1 MKSLSNA
8 LEKDLSKKFQT
19 IFEVNRLDGLARKTR
34 FVERSTSQISGH
46 MFLKLNVL
54 FDSNNKESSLNDMC
68 DFLEDHFQV
77 RIKKQSL
84 DERFNQTGVAFMK
97 ECFYEV
103 FSKTMHGGDLQCR
116 NHFFS
121 HIYLSDS
128 TAFKLPS
135 ALKELYKGTGTASG
149 LKIFYSFDL
158 AQGTCTY
165 LDYQAACVNDC
176 DALPELE
183 KEITKGALYIKDL
196 GFWSGNNLEHIH
208 QNGAYFVSR
217 YKTGTNVFGREK
229 NTDQLVHLQELLPLI
244 TSESY
249 DCEGFIDTKSQI
261 PIRVSIQKVPQEVA
275 LARIKKMKHK
285 AATMKREISDRS
297 ILFAHYNIYLTNAS
311 EEQLP
316 YEVIQSAYRLRW
328 QIEQVFKAWKSILE
342 LEKLKTLNANRS
354 ESYLLGR
361 ILFIMLSTFT
371 QNTFKQ
377 YLRNAEDFELSEWKT
392 HKVFKKSQCSN

>member
-249 DCEGFIDTKSQI
+249 DCEGFSK
-261 PIRVSIQKVPQEVA
+261 
-275 LARIKKMKHK
+275 
-285 AATMKREISDRS
+285 
-297 ILFAHYNIYLTNAS
+297 
-311 EEQLP
+311 
-316 YEVIQSAYRLRW
+316 
-328 QIEQVFKAWKSILE
+328 
-342 LEKLKTLNANRS
+342 
-354 ESYLLGR
+354 
-361 ILFIMLSTFT
+361 
-371 QNTFKQ
+371 
-377 YLRNAEDFELSEWKT
+377 
-392 HKVFKKSQCSN
+392 

>member
-103 FSKTMHGGDLQCR
+103 FSKTMLGGGLQCR

-328 QIEQVFKAWKSILE
+328 QIELVFKAWKSIFE
-342 LEKLKTLNANRS
+342 LDKVKKMNANRF
-354 ESYLLGR
+354 ECYLLGR
-361 ILFIMLSTFT
+361 LIFILLSTFT